1 MPELI
6 LVTGGTRS
14 GKSRFAIELASSF
27 SEKVIFIATAPR
39 NVDEEM
45 EKRIKKHRFSRPSW
59 WEVVEEEK
67 DVASHLARI
76 NSPEYAVIIDC
87 LTLLISNLLIEG
99 KKEEEILNDVGKIAD
114 LGRKTGRATI
124 IVSNEV
130 GWGVVPATNLGREF
144 RDIAGLANKLIA
156 SKADRVYLLVCGIPL
171 KLKGKE

>member
-6 LVTGGTRS
+6 LITGGTRS
-14 GKSRFAIELASSF
+14 GKSKFAVELASSF

-39 NVDEEM
+39 NIDEEM
-45 EKRIKKHRFSRPSW
+45 ERRIKRHRFSRPSS

-67 DVASHLARI
+67 NLASCLARI

-87 LTLLISNLLIEG
+87 LTLFISNLLMERKG
-99 KKEEEILNDVGKIAD
+99 EEEILNEVRKIAD
-114 LGRKTGRATI
+114 LGRKKGRATI

-130 GWGVVPATNLGREF
+130 GWGVVPATSLGREF
-144 RDIAGLANKLIA
+144 RDIAGAANKLIA
-156 SKADRVYLLVCGIPL
+156 EKADRVYLLVCGITL